1 LLHRPVINAFEIAA
15 DGLTKV
21 LAEDADHGPREEQ
34 DDATL
39 VEELEEPVVD
49 ARLIKLKVLGDVV
62 QKMHHFQLFFANY
75 YFTKTQKLHIQTNN
89 I

>member
-1 LLHRPVINAFEIAA
+1 
-15 DGLTKV
+15 

-62 QKMHHFQLFFANY
+62 QKMRHSRLFFTDKHF
-75 YFTKTQKLHIQTNN
+75 YFTKTQKLHIQTN